1 IKVNDIHILGDSSAK
16 FKFLTDIIDVGYSIM
31 SIGDIFIRLFVFIV
45 IFNTIKH
52 INNIK
57 SIKI

>member
-1 IKVNDIHILGDSSAK
+1 
-16 FKFLTDIIDVGYSIM
+16 M